1 MEQEIWIPQ
10 VWSTQKLCTCTW
22 RMANVWPHSAKCRMN
37 RLSIYCPCTVCT
49 YSDLRPRPPH
59 FWAFLWTFWT
69 LNMCWFCC
77 IFDSEYQLPTPAV
90 LVTNLTYL
98 FPSAVNVERQC
109 ICTMFCMYGPYK
121 NWDDAYCLMLCTL
134 NFLKGGRYWR
144 CVIFTKFIRLLTFIM
159 HHWDTSLALNAL
171 ILSHSC
177 NLEPTKF
184 FIFLTYC
191 SNLEQSTKL
200 SC

>member
-1 MEQEIWIPQ
+1 MHSMCLQ
-10 VWSTQKLCTCTW
+10 WS
-22 RMANVWPHSAKCRMN
+22 SAPASPL
-37 RLSIYCPCTVCT
+37 LS
-49 YSDLRPRPPH
+49 
-59 FWAFLWTFWT
+59 FLWTFWT

-98 FPSAVNVERQC
+98 FPSAFHIMNVERQC

-121 NWDDAYCLMLCTL
+121 SWDDAYCLMLCTL
-134 NFLKGGRYWR
+134 NFLKGGRYWK
-144 CVIFTKFIRLLTFIM
+144 CVIFTTLFIRLLTFVM
-159 HHWDTSLALNAL
+159 HHWGTSLAPNAL